1 MLNKIACRILN
12 DERDL
17 PVAVHSRFSS
27 SSSIFMLSLLVVS
40 FIALSRLEGFVLFL
54 IDKSLF

>member
-1 MLNKIACRILN
+1 MLNKIACSILN

-17 PVAVHSRFSS
+17 PVDVHSRFSS